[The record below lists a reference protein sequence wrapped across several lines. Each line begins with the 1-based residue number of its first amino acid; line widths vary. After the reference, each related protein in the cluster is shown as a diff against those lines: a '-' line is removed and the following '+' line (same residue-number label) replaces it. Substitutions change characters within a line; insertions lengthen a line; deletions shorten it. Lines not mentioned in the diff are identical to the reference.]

1 MSDLI
6 YDLQKKDDDLKVL
19 EESLLGVTVETSLVV
34 QVEEQVPRP
43 PPPEMGVTIRVIRHL
58 FLVNAV
64 LWFCVGIFGI
74 VPTHILLKK
83 TSFVVPL
90 SLFCT
95 STGLAVLLNIL
106 IFCFRNYHDLVLGL
120 LGSFML
126 CLFTAFFSLAALLHS
141 LGPFQ
146 GALIMFTESV
156 LILMYCSE
164 SPNRKR
170 LDPYISFLIMLSG
183 GICVWV
189 IGFIAFV
196 KEQDWF
202 TSVFLFFGCVLGF
215 PLYSSMQIEQAS
227 QYHLRELTQAIVGF
241 LSPWKCVKCAKKVH
255 PEEDPSFV
263 LVEKESSAET
273 EGVVNE
279 VTI

>member
-1 MSDLI
+1 MI
-6 YDLQKKDDDLKVL
+6 TALQKKDDDLKVL
-19 EESLLGVTVETSLVV
+19 EESLLSVTVETSLIEY
-34 QVEEQVPRP
+34 EEIEIPRS
-43 PPPEMGVTIRVIRHL
+43 PPEMGVTIRVIRHL

-64 LWFCVGIFGI
+64 IWFCVGIFGI

-83 TSFVVPL
+83 ASFVVSL
-90 SLFCT
+90 SLFC
-95 STGLAVLLNIL
+95 SSLGLGFLLNIL
-106 IFCFRNYHDLVLGL
+106 VYCFRSYHDLVLGL
-120 LGSFML
+120 LGSFLL

-164 SPNRKR
+164 SPNRKQ

-202 TSVFLFFGCVLGF
+202 TSIFLFFGCVLGF
-215 PLYSSMQIEQAS
+215 PLYSAFQIEYAS
-227 QYHLRELTQAIVGF
+227 QYHLRELTQVIVGF
-241 LSPWKCVKCAKKVH
+241 LSPWKCVKCAKKV
-255 PEEDPSFV
+255 PPKEDQSFV
-263 LVEKESSAET
+263 LVERESSAEM